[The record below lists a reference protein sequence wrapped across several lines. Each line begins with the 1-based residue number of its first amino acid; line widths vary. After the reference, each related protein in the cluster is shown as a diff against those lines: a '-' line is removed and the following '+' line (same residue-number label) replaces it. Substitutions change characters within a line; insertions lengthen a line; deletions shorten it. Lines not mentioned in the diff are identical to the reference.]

1 MQTQDTIYSPQKAFR
16 RDLQEYILS
25 CRAKDQD
32 ILLTGDFNECIG
44 IDPDSMAK
52 LIQHC
57 KLINL
62 MTRRHAAP
70 LPNTYAR
77 GHRCLDYA
85 YGTELVANA
94 VTKAGY
100 EPFNS
105 RFPTDHRVYFIDLS
119 VSTLFDIQLQPL
131 AKHEPRVLQSANVN
145 QVTAYIEKKYEY
157 LREHNVFERTKR
169 LEQPGNR
176 HRFAERLD
184 KDVLQAS
191 LAAEKK
197 IKRYGEAKWSL
208 ALAEA
213 RKKEQV
219 LQKCFSMIKTRIANE
234 DVIQREWNNACLEG
248 PFPTLLRVCTH
259 LLKQAKNEVTTIV
272 KQSYQQREQEHKQQI
287 ELLSSSMKQCDK
299 KEATRLRHLQKAEA
313 TNQLF
318 TKLRSLQQLQQKTG
332 VTRIEVPPP
341 SDADP
346 KECNTWVQVDIP
358 DKVVK
363 HLLTRNQNISVKQQ
377 EPHLLSIP
385 SVRIWDL
392 TGKERR
398 RRKFCTEI
406 TDTKEVTQTWRH

>member
-272 KQSYQQREQEHKQQI
+272 KQSYQQREQEHKQRI

-299 KEATRLRHLQKAEA
+299 KEATRLRHLQTAEA

-332 VTRIEVPPP
+332 V
-341 SDADP
+341 
-346 KECNTWVQVDIP
+346 
-358 DKVVK
+358 
-363 HLLTRNQNISVKQQ
+363 TRNQNISVKQQ